1 MHTRAWMTIWGAR
14 NVRSTIVYAKM
25 LSGARKILKPWNTQ
39 TVRQQQLT
47 NCLSMFDHSVGL
59 LLIVLKQKQ
68 SLIDA
73 LISSDFVNLS
83 NKFFLKQPPGLF
95 FKKCCSQKFCN
106 IHRCFPVN
114 TAKFLRKFILKNI
127 CKRLL
132 LFLGDFL
139 VQNKLVSPLGFGK
152 WTHKIFPEIV
162 RASFS
167 KIYQKS
173 NFE

>member
-1 MHTRAWMTIWGAR
+1 MWGAR
-14 NVRSTIVYAKM
+14 LCTQKCYQVHE
-25 LSGARKILKPWNTQ
+25 KILKPWNTQ

-47 NCLSMFDHSVGL
+47 NCLSVFDHSVGL
-59 LLIVLKQKQ
+59 LLLVLKQKQ

-83 NKFFLKQPPGLF
+83 KKFFLKQPPGLF
-95 FKKCCSQKFCN
+95 FKKCCSQKFWN

-114 TAKFLRKFILKNI
+114 IAKFLRTSISKNI

-152 WTHKIFPEIV
+152 WTHSQDFSWNCKSKFLQNLPEI
-162 RASFS
+162 
-167 KIYQKS
+167 
-173 NFE
+173 